1 MAGNPAVVQSMIKE
15 HEQHVMELFKT
26 IDKLANKYNV
36 RITEVTYSEPSDIQ
50 TNTKPEVTNSWYP
63 YKTEVANSW
72 YANQYKTGSRKQLIS
87 KPMQNRKSQTADT
100 LISNNHMRLE
110 TVSFATVKYRVYSRK
125 KQTNKAVL
133 VLMAIFNIIYFFT

>member
-36 RITEVTYSEPSDIQ
+36 RITIYKSNLQ
-50 TNTKPEVTNSWYP
+50 WNSWYP
-63 YKTEVANSW
+63 
-72 YANQYKTGSRKQLIS
+72 NQYKTGSHKQLISIQNGSRKQLIC
-87 KPMQNRKSQTADT
+87 KPIQNRKSQTADT
-100 LISNNHMRLE
+100 LISNNHMHLE

>member
-36 RITEVTYSEPSDIQ
+36 RITIYKSNLQ
-50 TNTKPEVTNSWYP
+50 WNSWYP
-63 YKTEVANSW
+63 
-72 YANQYKTGSRKQLIS
+72 NQYKTGSRKHMMS
-87 KPMQNRKSQTADT
+87 KPIQNRKSQTADT

-110 TVSFATVKYRVYSRK
+110 TVSFATVKYRVYRRK
-125 KQTNKAVL
+125 SKLTRQ
-133 VLMAIFNIIYFFT
+133 Y